1 MIDRYDWPGGTE
13 AMLRF
18 GPATGPVVVLALPP
32 FEEANRTR
40 TLMVSVLRQLA
51 EAGIGGAL
59 PDLPGQ
65 GESLIAT
72 EEATL
77 TDWRAAFAACVA
89 TLPRPRFSL
98 SIRAGALVDGAAD
111 VQARWS
117 LSPQTGAELSRELH
131 RTAQAAGAP
140 DGAGASRG
148 AQPGSAD
155 SRVPAQAGIRGQAE
169 DRLAEQRNPRL
180 LPAQEHDMEPGTT
193 RPGGAIEIA
202 GNRIAI
208 GLLDALADADI
219 GTPDRIVRLE
229 SDARAADRRLPFSP
243 PWRRAEPDANAA
255 LAQALADDI
264 AEWVRTWRAA

>member
-51 EAGIGGAL
+51 EAGIGGAI

-65 GESLIAT
+65 GESLVAT
-72 EEATL
+72 EDATL
-77 TDWRAAFAACVA
+77 ADWRAAFAACVA
-89 TLPRPRFSL
+89 TLPQPRFAA
-98 SIRAGALVDGAAD
+98 SIRAGALVDGQAD

-131 RTAQAAGAP
+131 RTARSAGTAEGVRP
-140 DGAGASRG
+140 FGMTQGTSGHNRI
-148 AQPGSAD
+148 
-155 SRVPAQAGIRGQAE
+155 PAEAGIQGQAE
-169 DRLAEQRNPRL
+169 QRLSEQSHPGV
-180 LPAQEHDMEPGTT
+180 LPAQEH
-193 RPGGAIEIA
+193 GGGAGEDAAEAAIEIA
-202 GNRIAI
+202 GNRI
-208 GLLDALADADI
+208 GLRLLDALTGADI

-229 SDARAADRRLPFSP
+229 SDARAADHRLPYPP
-243 PWRRAEPDANAA
+243 PWRRAEPDANPA
-255 LAQALADDI
+255 LAQALAADI
-264 AEWVRTWRAA
+264 ADWVRTWRAA